1 VKINTDIEV
10 TFNLKDKVREINT
23 VKESAASQA
32 YKLYYIDFFM
42 RCNGSN
48 KKFHV
53 MFVACIIQG
62 LRQAKIRIFRV
73 HTYVLLDV
81 SILRCFIEKTSGQ
94 FGCLK
99 KNENM
104 MEK

>member
-1 VKINTDIEV
+1 
-10 TFNLKDKVREINT
+10 L
-23 VKESAASQA
+23 
-32 YKLYYIDFFM
+32 YKPFRALQWEQ
-42 RCNGSN
+42 
-48 KKFHV
+48 KKNHV

-104 MEK
+104 VEK